1 MAKFGFAFFE
11 NIIRVYD
18 GIDEGKMK
26 KKVFIVVML
35 VGFLGLLTAQNDLQV
50 IAQVN
55 LSKKEPITLGQL
67 KKLVKFAESQGGN
80 VATNSDKKLVLESL
94 MRTKLLVQAAEKEN
108 IKVTNSQVDAAFNE
122 ALSSIVKYP
131 ITESEFTKLIKQQ
144 ENISLDEFIKKLTG
158 NNVEEI
164 KKIIKDNLI
173 IQNYI
178 TSKNQAEIVR
188 MATPTD
194 AQIRAYYE
202 MKKGELVRPDMV
214 KMLFVAV
221 KKEGKDKEEIDKIN
235 ELYNKVK
242 KNIKEIANIK
252 KNAESGNYV
261 AQEGYIPKT
270 AEGAQFLN
278 ASTEALM
285 EIFSKDV
292 NYIFDIQE
300 RADSRQF
307 FVITEK
313 LDAKILTLSD
323 VPDPSS
329 TVTLY
334 DQIKSLL
341 SQGLALNAVQ
351 SIIQDT
357 YTRLRTDDN
366 CKILK
371 TDAELDKLLTW

>member
-1 MAKFGFAFFE
+1 
-11 NIIRVYD
+11 
-18 GIDEGKMK
+18 MK
-26 KKVFIVVML
+26 KNIFIAVML
-35 VGFLGLLTAQNDLQV
+35 VGFLGLLSAQNDLQV

-80 VATNSDKKLVLESL
+80 IATNDDKKLVLESL

-108 IKVTNSQVDAAFNE
+108 IKISNSQVDNAFNDV
-122 ALSSIVKYP
+122 LSQYVKYP
-131 ITESEFTKLIKQQ
+131 ITESKFAKLIKQK
-144 ENISLDEFIKKLTG
+144 ENISLDEFMKKQTG
-158 NNVEEI
+158 CTVEEL

-178 TSKNQAEIVR
+178 ASKHQAEIVK

-194 AQIRAYYE
+194 AQIRSYYE

-235 ELYNKVK
+235 ELHKKVK

-252 KNAESGNYV
+252 KNAEAGNYV

-270 AEGAQFLN
+270 AEGAQLLN
-278 ASTEALM
+278 ATPEALM

-292 NYIFDIQE
+292 NYIFDIQD
-300 RADSRQF
+300 RVDSRQF

-313 LDAKILTLSD
+313 LNAKILTLSD

-334 DQIKSLL
+334 DQIKALL
-341 SQGLALNAVQ
+341 SQGLALNAIQ
-351 SIIQDT
+351 SIIQTT
-357 YTRLRTDDN
+357 YEGLRTDDN

-371 TDAELDKLLTW
+371 SDAELDKLLKW

>member
-1 MAKFGFAFFE
+1 
-11 NIIRVYD
+11 
-18 GIDEGKMK
+18 MK

-35 VGFLGLLTAQNDLQV
+35 IGFLGVLSAQNDLQV

-80 VATNSDKKLVLESL
+80 IATNDDKKLVLESL

-108 IKVTNSQVDAAFNE
+108 IKISNSQVDNAFND
-122 ALSSIVKYP
+122 ALSTIVNSP
-131 ITESEFTKLIKQQ
+131 ITESEFAKLIKQK
-144 ENISLDEFIKKLTG
+144 ENISLDEFMKKQTG
-158 NNVEEI
+158 CTVEEL

-178 TSKNQAEIVR
+178 ASKNQAEIVK

-194 AQIRAYYE
+194 AQIRSYYE

-235 ELYNKVK
+235 ELHKKVK

-252 KNAESGNYV
+252 KNAETGNYV

-270 AEGAQFLN
+270 AEGAQLLN
-278 ASTEALM
+278 ATPEVLM

-292 NYIFDIQE
+292 NYIFDIQD
-300 RADSRQF
+300 RVDSRQF

-313 LDAKILTLSD
+313 LNAKILTLSD

-334 DQIKSLL
+334 DQIKALL

-351 SIIQDT
+351 SIIQNT
-357 YTRLRTDDN
+357 YESLRTDDN

>member
-1 MAKFGFAFFE
+1 
-11 NIIRVYD
+11 
-18 GIDEGKMK
+18 MK
-26 KKVFIVVML
+26 KKVFIAVML
-35 VGFLGLLTAQNDLQV
+35 VGFLGLLFAQNDLQV

-67 KKLVKFAESQGGN
+67 KKLVKFAESQGGVN
-80 VATNSDKKLVLESL
+80 IVATSDKKLVLESL

-108 IKVTNSQVDAAFNE
+108 IKVANSQVDAEFNN
-122 ALSSIVKYP
+122 ALSAIVNSP
-131 ITESEFTKLIKQQ
+131 ITESEFAKMIKQK
-144 ENISLDEFIKKLTG
+144 ENISLDEFMKKQTG
-158 NNVEEI
+158 NTVEEV

-178 TSKNQAEIVR
+178 TSKNQAEILR

-221 KKEGKDKEEIDKIN
+221 EKKGKDKEELDKIN
-235 ELYNKVK
+235 ELHKKIK

-252 KNAESGNYV
+252 KNSEAGNYV

-270 AEGAQFLN
+270 AEGAQLLN
-278 ASTEALM
+278 ASPEALM

-292 NYIFDIQE
+292 NHIFDIQD
-300 RADSRQF
+300 RVDSRQF

-329 TVTLY
+329 TITIY
-334 DQIKSLL
+334 DQIKGLI
-341 SQGLALNAVQ
+341 SQSLALNAFQ
-351 SIIQDT
+351 SIIQTT
-357 YTRLRTDDN
+357 YESLRTDDN
-366 CKILK
+366 CKIIK
-371 TDAELDKLLTW
+371 TDSELDKLLNW

>member
-1 MAKFGFAFFE
+1 
-11 NIIRVYD
+11 
-18 GIDEGKMK
+18 MK

-35 VGFLGLLTAQNDLQV
+35 VGLLGLLTAQNDLQV

-67 KKLVKFAESQGGN
+67 KKLVKFAESQGGS
-80 VATNSDKKLVLESL
+80 VATNDEKKLILESL

-108 IKVTNSQVDAAFNE
+108 IKVSNSQVDAAFNE
-122 ALSSIVKYP
+122 ALSSIVNYP
-131 ITESEFTKLIKQQ
+131 ITESEFTKLIKQK
-144 ENISLDEFIKKLTG
+144 ENISLDEFMKKQTG
-158 NNVEEI
+158 NNVEEL

-178 TSKNQAEIVR
+178 ASKNQAEIVK

-194 AQIRAYYE
+194 AQIRSYYE

-235 ELYNKVK
+235 ELHKKVK

-252 KNAESGNYV
+252 KNAEAGNYV

-270 AEGAQFLN
+270 AEGAQLLN
-278 ASTEALM
+278 ATPEVLM

-292 NYIFDIQE
+292 NYIFDIQD
-300 RADSRQF
+300 RVDSRQF

-334 DQIKSLL
+334 DQIKALL

-351 SIIQDT
+351 SIIQNT
-357 YTRLRTDDN
+357 YESLRTDDN

-371 TDAELDKLLTW
+371 SDAELDKLLTW

>member
-1 MAKFGFAFFE
+1 
-11 NIIRVYD
+11 
-18 GIDEGKMK
+18 MK
-26 KKVFIVVML
+26 KKVFIAVML
-35 VGFLGLLTAQNDLQV
+35 VGFLGLLSAQNDLQV

-80 VATNSDKKLVLESL
+80 IATNDDKKLVLESL

-108 IKVTNSQVDAAFNE
+108 IKISNSQVDNAFND
-122 ALSSIVKYP
+122 ALSTIVNSP
-131 ITESEFTKLIKQQ
+131 ITESEFAKLIKQK
-144 ENISLDEFIKKLTG
+144 ENISLDEFMKKQTG
-158 NNVEEI
+158 CTVEEL

-178 TSKNQAEIVR
+178 ASKNQAEIVK

-194 AQIRAYYE
+194 AQIRSYYE

-235 ELYNKVK
+235 ELHKKVK

-252 KNAESGNYV
+252 KNAEAGNYV

-270 AEGAQFLN
+270 AEGAQLLN
-278 ASTEALM
+278 ATPEALM

-292 NYIFDIQE
+292 NYIFDIQD
-300 RADSRQF
+300 RVDSRQF

-313 LDAKILTLSD
+313 LNAKILTLSD

-334 DQIKSLL
+334 DQIKALL

-351 SIIQDT
+351 SIIQTT
-357 YTRLRTDDN
+357 YESLRTDDN

-371 TDAELDKLLTW
+371 TDAELDKLFKW

>member
-1 MAKFGFAFFE
+1 
-11 NIIRVYD
+11 
-18 GIDEGKMK
+18 MK
-26 KKVFIVVML
+26 KKVFIAVML
-35 VGFLGLLTAQNDLQV
+35 VGFLGLLSAQNDLQV

-80 VATNSDKKLVLESL
+80 IATNDDKKLVLESL

-108 IKVTNSQVDAAFNE
+108 IKISNSQVDNAFND
-122 ALSSIVKYP
+122 ALSTIVNSP
-131 ITESEFTKLIKQQ
+131 ITESEFAKLIKQK
-144 ENISLDEFIKKLTG
+144 ENISLDEFMKKQTG
-158 NNVEEI
+158 CTVEEL
-164 KKIIKDNLI
+164 KKIIKDNII
-173 IQNYI
+173 IQTYI
-178 TSKNQAEIVR
+178 NSKHQAEIVR

-194 AQIRAYYE
+194 AQIRSYYE

-235 ELYNKVK
+235 ELHKKVK

-252 KNAESGNYV
+252 KNAEAGNYV

-270 AEGAQFLN
+270 AEGAQLLN
-278 ASTEALM
+278 ASPETLM

-292 NYIFDIQE
+292 NYIFDIQD
-300 RADSRQF
+300 RVDSRQF

-313 LDAKILTLSD
+313 LNAKILTLSD

-334 DQIKSLL
+334 DQIKALL

-351 SIIQDT
+351 SIIQTT
-357 YTRLRTDDN
+357 YESLRTDDN

-371 TDAELDKLLTW
+371 TDAELDKLFKW

>member
-1 MAKFGFAFFE
+1 
-11 NIIRVYD
+11 
-18 GIDEGKMK
+18 MK

-35 VGFLGLLTAQNDLQV
+35 VGFLGVLSAQNDLQV

-67 KKLVKFAESQGGN
+67 KKFVKIAESENG
-80 VATNSDKKLVLESL
+80 TIITENSYKKELLTLL
-94 MRTKLLVQAAEKEN
+94 MRSKLLVQAAEKEN
-108 IKVTNSQVDAAFNE
+108 IKVSNSQVDNAFNDM
-122 ALSSIVKYP
+122 LSQSVKYP
-131 ITESEFTKLIKQQ
+131 ITESEFAKLMKQK
-144 ENISLDEFIKKLTG
+144 ENISLDEFMKKQTG
-158 NNVEEI
+158 CTVEEL
-164 KKIIKDNLI
+164 KKIIKDNLM

-178 TSKNQAEIVR
+178 ASKNQAEIVK

-194 AQIRAYYE
+194 AQIRSYYE

-214 KMLFVAV
+214 KMLVIAV
-221 KKEGKDKEEIDKIN
+221 LKKGKDKEEIDKIN
-235 ELYNKVK
+235 ELHKKLK

-252 KNAESGNYV
+252 KNAEADNYIV
-261 AQEGYIPKT
+261 QEGYIPKT
-270 AEGAQFLN
+270 ADGAQMLS
-278 ASTEALM
+278 ASPEDLM

-292 NYIFDIQE
+292 NFIFDI
-300 RADSRQF
+300 RDRPDSRQF

-323 VPDPSS
+323 VPNPSS

-334 DQIKSLL
+334 DQIKALL

-351 SIIQDT
+351 SLIQTT
-357 YTRLRTDDN
+357 YESLRTDDN

>member
-1 MAKFGFAFFE
+1 
-11 NIIRVYD
+11 
-18 GIDEGKMK
+18 MK
-26 KKVFIVVML
+26 KNIFIAVML
-35 VGFLGLLTAQNDLQV
+35 VGFLGLLSAQNDLQV

-80 VATNSDKKLVLESL
+80 IATNDDKKLVLESL

-108 IKVTNSQVDAAFNE
+108 IKISNSQVDNAFNDV
-122 ALSSIVKYP
+122 LSQYVKYP
-131 ITESEFTKLIKQQ
+131 ITESEFAKLIKQK
-144 ENISLDEFIKKLTG
+144 ENISLDEFMKKQTG
-158 NNVEEI
+158 CTVEEL

-178 TSKNQAEIVR
+178 ASKNQAEIVK

-194 AQIRAYYE
+194 AQIRSYYE

-235 ELYNKVK
+235 ELHKKVK

-252 KNAESGNYV
+252 KNAEAGNYV

-270 AEGAQFLN
+270 AEGAQLLN
-278 ASTEALM
+278 ATPEALM

-292 NYIFDIQE
+292 NYIFDIQD
-300 RADSRQF
+300 RVDSRQF

-313 LDAKILTLSD
+313 LNAKILTLSD

-334 DQIKSLL
+334 DQIKALL

-351 SIIQDT
+351 SIIQTT
-357 YTRLRTDDN
+357 YESLRTDDN

-371 TDAELDKLLTW
+371 TDAELDKLFKW

>member
-1 MAKFGFAFFE
+1 
-11 NIIRVYD
+11 
-18 GIDEGKMK
+18 MK
-26 KKVFIVVML
+26 KKVFIAVML
-35 VGFLGLLTAQNDLQV
+35 VGFLGLLSAQNDLQV

-67 KKLVKFAESQGGN
+67 KKLVKFAESQGGS
-80 VATNSDKKLVLESL
+80 VATNDDKKLVLESL

-108 IKVTNSQVDAAFNE
+108 I
-122 ALSSIVKYP
+122 
-131 ITESEFTKLIKQQ
+131 
-144 ENISLDEFIKKLTG
+144 SLDEFMKKQTG
-158 NNVEEI
+158 CTVEEL

-178 TSKNQAEIVR
+178 ASKNQAEIVK

-194 AQIRAYYE
+194 AQIRSYYE

-235 ELYNKVK
+235 ELHKKVK

-252 KNAESGNYV
+252 KNAEAGNYV

-270 AEGAQFLN
+270 AEGAQLLN
-278 ASTEALM
+278 ATPEALM

-292 NYIFDIQE
+292 NYIFDIQD
-300 RADSRQF
+300 RVDSRQF

-313 LDAKILTLSD
+313 LNAKILTLSD

-334 DQIKSLL
+334 DQIKALL

-351 SIIQDT
+351 SIIQTT
-357 YTRLRTDDN
+357 YESLRTDDN

-371 TDAELDKLLTW
+371 TDAELDKLFKW

>member
-1 MAKFGFAFFE
+1 
-11 NIIRVYD
+11 
-18 GIDEGKMK
+18 MK

-35 VGFLGLLTAQNDLQV
+35 IGFLGVLSAQNDLQV

-67 KKLVKFAESQGGN
+67 KKLVRFAESQGGS
-80 VATNSDKKLVLESL
+80 VATNDDKKLVLESL

-108 IKVTNSQVDAAFNE
+108 IKISNSQVDNAFND
-122 ALSSIVKYP
+122 ALSTIVNSP
-131 ITESEFTKLIKQQ
+131 ITESEFAKLIKQK
-144 ENISLDEFIKKLTG
+144 ENISLDEFMKKQTG
-158 NNVEEI
+158 CTVEEL

-178 TSKNQAEIVR
+178 ASKNQAEIVK

-194 AQIRAYYE
+194 AQIRSYYE

-235 ELYNKVK
+235 ELHKKVK

-252 KNAESGNYV
+252 KNAEAGNYV

-270 AEGAQFLN
+270 AEGAQLLN
-278 ASTEALM
+278 ASPETLM

-292 NYIFDIQE
+292 NYIFDIQD
-300 RADSRQF
+300 RVDSRQF

-313 LDAKILTLSD
+313 LNAKILTLSD
-323 VPDPSS
+323 VPNPSS

-334 DQIKSLL
+334 DQIKTLL

-351 SIIQDT
+351 SLIQTT
-357 YTRLRTDDN
+357 YESLRTDNN

-371 TDAELDKLLTW
+371 SDAELDKLLTW

>member
-1 MAKFGFAFFE
+1 
-11 NIIRVYD
+11 
-18 GIDEGKMK
+18 MK
-26 KKVFIVVML
+26 KNIFIAVML
-35 VGFLGLLTAQNDLQV
+35 VGFLGLLSAQNDLQV

-80 VATNSDKKLVLESL
+80 IATNDDKKLVLESL

-108 IKVTNSQVDAAFNE
+108 IKISNSQVDNAFND
-122 ALSSIVKYP
+122 ALSTIVNSP
-131 ITESEFTKLIKQQ
+131 ITESEFAKLIKQK
-144 ENISLDEFIKKLTG
+144 ENISLDEFMKKQTG
-158 NNVEEI
+158 CTVEEL

-178 TSKNQAEIVR
+178 ASKNQAEIVK

-194 AQIRAYYE
+194 AQIRSYYE

-235 ELYNKVK
+235 ELHKKVK

-252 KNAESGNYV
+252 KNAEAGNYV

-270 AEGAQFLN
+270 AEGAQLLN
-278 ASTEALM
+278 ATPEVLM

-292 NYIFDIQE
+292 NYIFDIQD
-300 RADSRQF
+300 RVDSRQF

-313 LDAKILTLSD
+313 LNAKILTLSD
-323 VPDPSS
+323 VIDPSS
-329 TVTLY
+329 TITLY

-351 SIIQDT
+351 SIIQTT
-357 YTRLRTDDN
+357 YESLRTDDN

-371 TDAELDKLLTW
+371 TDAELDKLFKW